1 MRTLPFRSVLALT
14 IALVTS
20 LSLTPVTQAAG
31 ESITIAQMSRTD
43 TVGVWTL
50 HMPGGK
56 RISSGD
62 VNTDAHMYT
71 VKNPA
76 LGSYTLVYEPPRGA
90 RTTVEFFRGTD
101 KISSSSNLSTTFTL
115 VAGETLRLVAE
126 YSFDGS
132 IRVQS
137 NPSGAEFVVTGPNDI
152 VLKGTTPAQ
161 FADLPPYTYTAHFE
175 SRAGCG
181 LVKPQKR
188 ELETPGTL
196 IFYGNY
202 VCTSAQPKPV
212 VPATPPVAKDPVIR
226 TRMRTVRRLDMDHV
240 ISQRE
245 VLAGGELLITLRVHN
260 PSSKVIRDIEIM
272 ETFDPS
278 QLSFRGDLARDPK
291 KAFGKLTWSLS
302 DLQPDETWSVT
313 ITGHVSSSLVSGT
326 QINLSATSR
335 STDLVRPAGEIASVA
350 VITNGNLPE
359 TGGAFDLLFLV
370 VSSAL
375 ALVTTRK
382 MRRS

>member
-1 MRTLPFRSVLALT
+1 
-14 IALVTS
+14 
-20 LSLTPVTQAAG
+20 
-31 ESITIAQMSRTD
+31 
-43 TVGVWTL
+43 
-50 HMPGGK
+50 
-56 RISSGD
+56 
-62 VNTDAHMYT
+62 
-71 VKNPA
+71 
-76 LGSYTLVYEPPRGA
+76 
-90 RTTVEFFRGTD
+90 
-101 KISSSSNLSTTFTL
+101 
-115 VAGETLRLVAE
+115 
-126 YSFDGS
+126 
-132 IRVQS
+132 
-137 NPSGAEFVVTGPNDI
+137 
-152 VLKGTTPAQ
+152 
-161 FADLPPYTYTAHFE
+161 
-175 SRAGCG
+175 
-181 LVKPQKR
+181 
-188 ELETPGTL
+188 
-196 IFYGNY
+196 
-202 VCTSAQPKPV
+202 
-212 VPATPPVAKDPVIR
+212 
-226 TRMRTVRRLDMDHV
+226 MDHV

-359 TGGAFDLLFLV
+359 TGGAFDPLLLV

-382 MRRS
+382 MRRP

>member
-1 MRTLPFRSVLALT
+1 MPIS
-14 IALVTS
+14 S
-20 LSLTPVTQAAG
+20 AAG

-43 TVGVWTL
+43 TVGIWTL
-50 HMPGGK
+50 HMPGGTK
-56 RISSGD
+56 ISSGD
-62 VNTDAHMYT
+62 VSTDAHMYML
-71 VKNPA
+71 KNPA
-76 LGSYTLVYEPPRGA
+76 LGAYTLVYEPPRGA

-126 YSFDGS
+126 YTFDGS

-137 NPSGAEFVVTGPNDI
+137 NPSGAEFVITGPNDI
-152 VLKGTTPAQ
+152 LLQGTTPIQ
-161 FADLPPYTYTAHFE
+161 YSDLPPFTYTAYFGA
-175 SRAGCG
+175 RPGCS

-202 VCTSAQPKPV
+202 ICTSTPPKPADPV
-212 VPATPPVAKDPVIR
+212 RPPVVKDPVIR
-226 TRMRTVRRLDMDHV
+226 TRMRSVRRLDMDHV

-245 VLAGGELLITLRVHN
+245 VLPGGEILITLRVHN
-260 PSSKVIRDIEIM
+260 PSSQVIHDIEIV

-278 QLSFRGDLARDPK
+278 QLSFRGDLPRSPK
-291 KAFGKLTWSLS
+291 KSFGKLTWSLS
-302 DLQPDETWSVT
+302 DLQPGETWTVT
-313 ITGHVSSSLVSGT
+313 LTGNVSSNLPSGT

-335 STDLVRPAGEIASVA
+335 SSDLVRPAGEIASVA
-350 VITNGNLPE
+350 VITNGNLPQ

-375 ALVTTRK
+375 ALVTTRT